1 MKSLRK
7 RVFYDDLS
15 FEVFEDVYEPAEDT
29 ILLADYLKQV
39 VEEGDTVLD
48 VGTGCGILA
57 VVAAKRAKKVVATDI
72 NPHAVECTKL
82 NSKANGV
89 ANRIDVRLG
98 NLFRPVIKT
107 ERFDVIVFNA
117 PYLPTLPGEERTWI
131 GRAWAGGPAGRQL
144 IDKFIS
150 KAPHYLKKNGTIL
163 SAQSSLANIGKTLEK
178 LQKAG
183 FKAAVS
189 AETKVSFE
197 TIVVIQASHL
207 SQKST

>member
-15 FEVFEDVYEPAEDT
+15 FEVSEDVYEPAEDT
-29 ILLADYLKQV
+29 ILLVNCLKHV

-57 VVAAKRAKKVVATDI
+57 VVAAKRAKNIVATDV
-72 NPHAVECTKL
+72 NPYAVECAKL

-89 ANRIDVRLG
+89 AHKIDVRLG
-98 NLFRPVIKT
+98 NLFQPVRKT

-117 PYLPTLPGEERTWI
+117 PYLPTLPSEQRTWI
-131 GRAWAGGPAGRQL
+131 GRAWSGGPTGRQL
-144 IDKFIS
+144 IDRFIS
-150 KAPHYLKKNGTIL
+150 EAPRYLKKHGTIL
-163 SAQSSLANIGKTLEK
+163 LVQSSLADIEKTLEK
-178 LQKAG
+178 LHKAG
-183 FKAAVS
+183 FKATVS

-197 TIVVIQASHL
+197 TIAVIQASHL
-207 SQKST
+207 SQKSP